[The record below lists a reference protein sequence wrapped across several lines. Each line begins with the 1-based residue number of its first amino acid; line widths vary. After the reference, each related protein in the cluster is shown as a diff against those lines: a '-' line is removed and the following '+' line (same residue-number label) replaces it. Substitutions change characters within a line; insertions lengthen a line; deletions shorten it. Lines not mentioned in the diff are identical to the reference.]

1 MERLRIEY
9 GTGYME
15 LNIEAFFPCKMP
27 AMRKAARLINQ
38 YCTDEARAELLSEL
52 QGLADGYKALCG
64 MYRQKMEELSEES
77 TAYRHWRAHFNKTE
91 VLRKRMENNI
101 KLISGGERDE
111 QGGNAGVQDTRRLFR
126 KQGRRLHLL
135 KGQ

>member
-38 YCTDEARAELLSEL
+38 YCTDEARAVLLMELREM
-52 QGLADGYKALCG
+52 ADGYTALCG
-64 MYRQKMEELSEES
+64 MYKEIEEAFPADSPE
-77 TAYRHWRAHFNKTE
+77 RGHWRAQFNKTE
-91 VLRKRMENNI
+91 ALRKRMEGNI
-101 KLISGGERDE
+101 RLISGGE
-111 QGGNAGVQDTRRLFR
+111 
-126 KQGRRLHLL
+126 K
-135 KGQ
+135 K

>member
-15 LNIEAFFPCKMP
+15 LNVEAFFPCKMP

-52 QGLADGYKALCG
+52 WEIADGYKTLCD
-64 MYRQKMEELSEES
+64 MYTEKAEGLPEDSPQR
-77 TAYRHWRAHFNKTE
+77 RHWRAQLNKTE

-101 KLISGGERDE
+101 RLISGG
-111 QGGNAGVQDTRRLFR
+111 
-126 KQGRRLHLL
+126 K
-135 KGQ
+135 KG

>member
-15 LNIEAFFPCKMP
+15 LNVEAFFPCKMP
-27 AMRKAARLINQ
+27 AMWKAARLINQ

-52 QGLADGYKALCG
+52 QEMADGYKALCG

-77 TAYRHWRAHFNKTE
+77 AAYWHWRAQFNKTE

-101 KLISGGERDE
+101 RLISGGGKE
-111 QGGNAGVQDTRRLFR
+111 
-126 KQGRRLHLL
+126 
-135 KGQ
+135 